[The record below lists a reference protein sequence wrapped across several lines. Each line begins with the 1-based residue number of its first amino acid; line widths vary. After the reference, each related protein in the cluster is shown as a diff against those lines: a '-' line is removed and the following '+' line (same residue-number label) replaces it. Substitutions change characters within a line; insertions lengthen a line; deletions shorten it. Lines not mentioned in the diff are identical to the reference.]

1 MKVSVER
8 MPQSSVSLDIVAEN
22 DEFNRALDRAY
33 RKLNRQVRIPGF
45 RPGKA
50 PRQIVE
56 QRLGRQMLV
65 EEAQREI
72 MDDLY
77 RQALEQEE
85 LTPVSE
91 PNVDVYQDEPVGFR
105 VEVQIY
111 PDVDLYEYA
120 EVRVE
125 PQEVNV
131 TDEDV
136 DEVLENLQKQHSIWK
151 EPESKRKPG
160 NGDQVIIDLQAYENE
175 EPFQDPVVDAD
186 FEIGEGR
193 LFPQIEEAVKQLMPG
208 EQAEFDITFNDEDD
222 AANPDLRGKTLHYN
236 VTLKDVKEREMPAI
250 DDDLAKTAGE
260 HETLDEMRTAIRKDL
275 LRSRAVQARTDVVN
289 NAIEAIA
296 EQSILDIPSAMVD
309 RQVDDDIKRLQQE
322 LSRENMSFEEFLR
335 FGGKTTDEYRAEIRP
350 DAERRLR
357 NSLVLESFAKT
368 EGIEVTE
375 EDLLAEI
382 DRLTGPSEDAERMRE
397 IYTSPYFSQ
406 MIRDELAN
414 RKVADRLIDLLTEGV
429 GAVTGEG
436 AVALEEITAQAADDE
451 SNTESDAA
459 EVVESGDD
467 AAADEVEMAGSSA
480 AVADDVQDA
489 VVDEESTQ
497 VSTADDTTEAEAV
510 ESEAASVSSATVSDD
525 ADDDEEDPAG
535 T

>member
-1 MKVSVER
+1 MKVTVER

-22 DEFNRALDRAY
+22 DEFTRALDRAY
-33 RKLNRQVRIPGF
+33 RKINRQVRIPGF

-56 QRLGRQMLV
+56 QRVGRQMLV

-72 MDDLY
+72 MDELY

-111 PDVDLYEYA
+111 PQVDLNKYT

-136 DEVLENLQKQHSIWK
+136 DEVLENLQKQHSVWK
-151 EPESKRKPG
+151 EPETPRKAG
-160 NGDQVIIDLQAYENE
+160 NGDQIIIDLQAYNNG
-175 EPFQDPVVDAD
+175 EPFQDPVVDAE
-186 FEIGEGR
+186 FEVGEGR
-193 LFPQIEEAVKQLMPG
+193 LFPEIEEAVKQLAPG
-208 EQAEFDITFNDEDD
+208 EQAEFDITFGDDDD

-250 DDDLAKTAGE
+250 DDELAKTAGE
-260 HETLDEMRTAIRKDL
+260 YETLEDLRAAIRKDL
-275 LRSRAVQARTDVVN
+275 LRSKAVQARTEVVN
-289 NAIEAIA
+289 RAIESVA
-296 EQSILDIPSAMVD
+296 EQAILDIPSAMID
-309 RQVDDDIKRLQQE
+309 RQVDDDVKRLQQE
-322 LSRENMSFEEFLR
+322 LSRENMSFDEFLR
-335 FGGKTTDEYRAEIRP
+335 FGGKSAEEYRQEIRP

-357 NSLVLESFAKT
+357 NSLVLEAFAKA
-368 EGIEVTE
+368 EGIEVGE

-382 DRLTGPSEDAERMRE
+382 DRLTGPSEDAARMRE

-414 RKVADRLIDLLTEGV
+414 RKVADRLIDLVTEGV

-436 AVALEEITAQAADDE
+436 ATALEEATAR
-451 SNTESDAA
+451 TI
-459 EVVESGDD
+459 
-467 AAADEVEMAGSSA
+467 EVEGEVEPDEGVGPTSIEEPDGDAEA
-480 AVADDVQDA
+480 AVAPVVGEGSSSDDV
-489 VVDEESTQ
+489 DESDE
-497 VSTADDTTEAEAV
+497 DDAEA
-510 ESEAASVSSATVSDD
+510 TGL
-525 ADDDEEDPAG
+525 AG